1 MKYLIIGAGIAG
13 VSAVKEILSEC
24 KDEDEIVIITEE
36 SYPFYYRPRL
46 IEYLSGKVDTEDII
60 IHDEKWFEER
70 EIDLK
75 TNERAKKIDTG
86 NKTVITTDNKYDYD
100 KLLLAN
106 GAHSFIPPIEGKD
119 KNKVFSLRDL
129 EDAKDIRNAARN
141 SDKGVV
147 IGGGLL
153 GLESAYNLSEAGLEV
168 TVIEVFDHLMPRQLD
183 QEGGEV
189 LKNLLEKKGLEFL
202 VGSNVTEFKGDKE
215 VSSIE
220 IEDGPNIDTDLV
232 LMSAGIRCN
241 TDLVEN
247 TDIEFNNG
255 VIVDDFMGSSVEDVY
270 AAGDVAECQGNN
282 YGLWTA
288 SKAEGKNAGINMAN
302 EDKEFPGF
310 VPSHSLKVVGVNVVS
325 AGEINPEGDY
335 ESEIEK
341 EEKSYKKIIKRK
353 GEPVGVI
360 IVGDKFMKDS
370 NELVKKVKN

>member
-1 MKYLIIGAGIAG
+1 MKYLIIGAGVAG

-46 IEYLSGKVDTEDII
+46 IEYLSGKVDTADII

-75 TNERAKKIDTG
+75 TNERAKKIDPE
-86 NKTVITTDNKYDYD
+86 NKTVTTTDNNYDYD

-106 GAHSFIPPIEGKD
+106 GAHSFVPSIEGKD

-129 EDAKDIRNAARN
+129 KDAKDIRNAARN

-189 LKNLLEKKGLEFL
+189 LQNLLEKKGLEFL

-220 IEDGPNIDTDLV
+220 IEDEPNIDTDLV

-255 VIVDDFMGSSVEDVY
+255 VIVDDFMESSVEDVY

-288 SKAEGKNAGINMAN
+288 SKAEGRNAGINMAN

-310 VPSHSLKVVGVNVVS
+310 VPSHSLKVLGVNVVS
-325 AGEINPEGDY
+325 AGEIDPEGDY

-341 EEKSYKKIIKRK
+341 EEKSYKKIIKRN